1 VWARPDA
8 ATMAVR
14 PGSFAPLA
22 PPALPAIHLAGDH
35 TSQDVAR
42 QVRSGAWRRV
52 GRGAYLPAGSE
63 ATARRTALA
72 RIVAVHH
79 RLTAPHVFG
88 HDSAALLWV
97 LPLWALPNVVHVYQC
112 NRPGAR
118 RDPAVRRH
126 IGIPVAAAVTL
137 VEGLPV
143 TTLALTAVDCARA
156 MAPRAAL
163 VVVDAALRAGASLD
177 EMTQLLARD
186 PAGRGS
192 ARARQVVVLGD
203 AGAESP
209 RESALRFVLLR
220 AGLPQP
226 ETQVRIDTHLGAFW
240 ADLGWEQWRV
250 ALEYDG
256 RQKYADPEALVRE
269 KRRHDALVEAGWSVI
284 LVTKEDLARPDLL
297 VARVERLLPRDVPRT
312 RRPHLRAT

>member
-1 VWARPDA
+1 
-8 ATMAVR
+8 MAVR
-14 PGSFAPLA
+14 PGSFVPLA
-22 PPALPAIHLAGDH
+22 PPALPEIHLAADH

-42 QVRSGAWRRV
+42 QVRSGAWVRV
-52 GRGAYLPAGSE
+52 GRGAYLPTGAE

-79 RLTAPHVFG
+79 RLTAPHVFS
-88 HDSAALLWV
+88 HDSAALLWG
-97 LPLWALPNVVHVYQC
+97 LPQWTLPDVVHVYQR
-112 NRPGAR
+112 NRPGVR
-118 RDPAVRRH
+118 RDLGVRRH
-126 IGIPVAAAVTL
+126 IGTPAAAVTL
-137 VEGLPV
+137 AEDLPV
-143 TTLALTAVDCARA
+143 TTLGLTAVDCARA
-156 MAPRAAL
+156 MTPRAAL
-163 VVVDAALRAGASLD
+163 VVVDAALRAGASRD
-177 EMTQLLARD
+177 ELLQLLARD

-209 RESALRFVLLR
+209 QESALRFLLLR

-226 ETQVRIDTHLGAFW
+226 QTQVRIDTHLGTFW

-256 RQKYADPEALVRE
+256 RLKYSDPDALVRE

-284 LVTKEDLARPDLL
+284 RVTKEDLARPNLL
-297 VARVERLLPRDVPRT
+297 VARVERLLPRNLSRT